1 MRVPLISL
9 TVAGLLLGQPAAFAA
24 TSSCVRAPERE
35 ALDVEGLKSQL
46 MVVALACDARDR
58 YNAFVT
64 RYKPE
69 LNSDEKQLGGY
80 FSRSYGRT
88 GQKQQDDYVTQL
100 ANSQSQA
107 GTKRGTLFCQEHL
120 PMFDEVMALRGG
132 AELPEYAAGK
142 ELAQPISTEGCTA
155 ASPGTSVAHPVIRA
169 SARRTTRSKH

>member
-1 MRVPLISL
+1 MRVPLVSL
-9 TVAGLLLGQPAAFAA
+9 TVAGLLLGQPALAA
-24 TSSCVRAPERE
+24 ASSCVHPTERA

-46 MVVALACDARDR
+46 MVVALACNARDR

-80 FSRSYGRT
+80 FHRSYGRT
-88 GQKQQDDYVTQL
+88 SQKQQDDYVTQL

-120 PMFDEVMALRGG
+120 PMFDEVMALRGD

-142 ELAQPISTEGCTA
+142 ELAQPISTEACTGA
-155 ASPGTSVAHPVIRA
+155 PERPVVVRA
-169 SARRTTRSKH
+169 SSTRRTSRSKH